1 TAGILLATALGVG
14 VLWVRSAQSA
24 TERAKE
30 QLDRVEQA
38 RRDQEFAARL
48 DAIRLNRAALVDG
61 RLDARLNR
69 SQADRDYEAAFR
81 EAELG
86 EVGADPSA
94 VAARVEGS
102 TIKAA
107 LIAALDD
114 WAVCAT
120 DDVRRN
126 WLLDVARRADLDPAG
141 WRNRARDPTTW
152 NNPPALVKLIE
163 E

>member
-1 TAGILLATALGVG
+1 
-14 VLWVRSAQSA
+14 
-24 TERAKE
+24 
-30 QLDRVEQA
+30 
-38 RRDQEFAARL
+38 
-48 DAIRLNRAALVDG
+48 
-61 RLDARLNR
+61 
-69 SQADRDYEAAFR
+69 R

-163 E
+163 EAPVGDESVALLLGLEERLRSFGQDAAPFLGPGGQRPALRRLCAMS